1 MHPLYTLSMYK
12 TCMPW
17 IHFSLKNMH
26 AWVHCSL
33 KNMHALYTLPMYKTC
48 MPWIHY
54 SLKTRMASVHC
65 PCTKHAS
72 LVYTAVKT
80 RMACLL
86 YSTPSHVFIFTL
98 INSRYL
104 HHADISCSL
113 SMTRLWFQSR
123 WYYTKIITQEP
134 WKMGKNRWAKVSFF
148 GRRLGDIWQKYN
160 CTV

>member
-1 MHPLYTLSMYK
+1 
-12 TCMPW
+12 
-17 IHFSLKNMH
+17 
-26 AWVHCSL
+26 
-33 KNMHALYTLPMYKTC
+33 
-48 MPWIHY
+48 
-54 SLKTRMASVHC
+54 
-65 PCTKHAS
+65 
-72 LVYTAVKT
+72 
-80 RMACLL
+80 MACLL

-160 CTV
+160 CIRAMKQLRPNKGLWIIGAACNHQPEYTLLERKWIQHTGRIIGAACNHQPEYTLLERKWSKAHW